1 LTSAF
6 GGMADMTCY
15 SLGPT
20 ANDPQQIS
28 RCLGLGAKFKPFELD
43 R

>member
-1 LTSAF
+1 
-6 GGMADMTCY
+6 MADMTGLA

-20 ANDPQQIS
+20 ANDPEQTS